1 MPKPSQRK
9 LQICNGGMS
18 SVGLSWV
25 VRIDRLY
32 HIRYIAD
39 IVYGIRP
46 KLATV
51 ISFGNQKGGSAKT
64 TSAINIGASLAC
76 EGRRTLICDL
86 DPQGSCSLGL
96 GVDAYQLPATMY
108 EVLCKEFQADAAI
121 VRTSIDNLA
130 LLPSNISLSA
140 AEFELISAIR
150 REEIFKQRI
159 EPIAGDFEFVV
170 CDLPPSLGILT
181 INGLAASEQLVVP
194 VECEFYAMAGIKTML
209 QLRDLVS
216 NRLGH
221 TMETKFLLTKY
232 DSRTKLSAEVEEMVR
247 KNFGEAVFTTL
258 IPRAIRVAEAPSH
271 GRPVIQ
277 YAPGSKAAVAYRK
290 LVREEILRI
299 VG

>member
-1 MPKPSQRK
+1 MA
-9 LQICNGGMS
+9 I
-18 SVGLSWV
+18 
-25 VRIDRLY
+25 I
-32 HIRYIAD
+32 
-39 IVYGIRP
+39 
-46 KLATV
+46 

-64 TSAINIGASLAC
+64 TSAINVGASLAS

-96 GVDAYQLPATMY
+96 GVDAYQLSATMY
-108 EVLCKEFQADAAI
+108 EMLCKEIQADAAI
-121 VRTSIDNLA
+121 VRTSIENLS

-150 REEIFKQRI
+150 REEIFKQKI
-159 EPIAGDFEFVV
+159 EPIARDFDYVV

-181 INGLAASEQLVVP
+181 INGLAASSKLIVP
-194 VECEFYAMAGIKTML
+194 VECEFYAMAGIRTML

-216 NRLGH
+216 NRLGR
-221 TMETKFLLTKY
+221 TLETRFLLTKY
-232 DSRTKLSAEVEEMVR
+232 DSRTKLSAEVEDMVR
-247 KNFGEAVFTTL
+247 KNFGDAVFTNL

-271 GRPVIQ
+271 GQPVIQ
-277 YAPGSKAAVAYRK
+277 YAPASKAAIAYRK